1 MLKHDSLLFAC
12 SLLAL
17 ASCQGSDG
25 GAPAAS
31 PTGAVE
37 EVTTTNEGAK
47 TEALATFAG
56 GCFWCMETPFEV
68 LDGVSSVESGYTG
81 GEVEEPTYA
90 QVCAGTTG
98 HAEAI
103 QIRYDPSIISYESLL
118 EVLWRQ
124 IDPTDAG
131 GQFVDRGDQYRS
143 GIFYH
148 DEEQKAAALA
158 SRERLA
164 ASGRF
169 DKPIVTE
176 VTAFT
181 RFWPAEDYHQDFY
194 EKSPARYKSY
204 RKGSGR
210 DAFCDRA
217 WKNEREFQPPSK
229 GKTYSRPSDEVLRE
243 SLTDLQYRV
252 TQEAATEPP
261 FKNEYWDHH
270 EAGIYVDVVTGEPL
284 FSSEDKY
291 DSGCGWPSFTRPL
304 NAASIKVG
312 VDYDLGYPRDELRSA
327 GGNSHLGH
335 VFEDGPAPTGLRYC
349 INSASLRYVP
359 VSELENEGYGEYLP
373 RFQPSEGASER

>member
-1 MLKHDSLLFAC
+1 VLEARTETV
-12 SLLAL
+12 
-17 ASCQGSDG
+17 
-25 GAPAAS
+25 AA
-31 PTGAVE
+31 AE
-37 EVTTTNEGAK
+37 
-47 TEALATFAG
+47 EALATFAG

-68 LDGVSSVESGYTG
+68 LPGVLAVDSGYTG
-81 GEVEEPTYA
+81 GEVEDPTYA

-103 QIRYDPSIISYESLL
+103 QIRYDPSRISYDSLL

-148 DEEQKAAALA
+148 DAGQKQAALA
-158 SRERLA
+158 SRARLA
-164 ASGRF
+164 KSGRF
-169 DKPIVTE
+169 DQPIVTE

-217 WKNEREFQPPSK
+217 WAAEREFQPPQTSR
-229 GKTYSRPSDEVLRE
+229 TYERPSDEVLRSE
-243 SLTDLQYRV
+243 LTELQYRV

-261 FKNEYWDHH
+261 FKNEYWDNH
-270 EAGIYVDVVTGEPL
+270 EDGIYVDVVTGEPL
-284 FSSEDKY
+284 FSSQDKY

-304 NAASIKVG
+304 SAASIKVG

-335 VFEDGPAPTGLRYC
+335 VFNDGPAPTGLRYC
-349 INSASLRYVP
+349 INSASLRFIP
-359 VSELENEGYGEYLP
+359 VSELAAEGYAEFLGQFTPPTGEA
-373 RFQPSEGASER
+373 QGK

>member
-1 MLKHDSLLFAC
+1 MSPLHRTLLAC
-12 SLLAL
+12 SLFAL
-17 ASCQGSDG
+17 TACQGSEPSPPAEIPAAPLEET
-25 GAPAAS
+25 GAPPAAPPS
-31 PTGAVE
+31 
-37 EVTTTNEGAK
+37 
-47 TEALATFAG
+47 EALATFAG

-68 LDGVSSVESGYTG
+68 LPGVLAVDSGYTG
-81 GEVEEPTYA
+81 GEVDDPTYA

-98 HAEAI
+98 HAEAV
-103 QIRYDPSIISYESLL
+103 QIRYDPSKISYDSLL

-148 DEEQKAAALA
+148 DEAQKAAALA
-158 SRERLA
+158 SRARLA
-164 ASGRF
+164 ESGRF

-176 VTAFT
+176 VTAFE

-217 WKNEREFQPPSK
+217 WAAERDYQPPTSARL
-229 GKTYSRPSDEVLRE
+229 YERPSEEELRAK
-243 SLTDLQYRV
+243 LTDLQYRV
-252 TQEAATEPP
+252 TQEAATERPY
-261 FKNEYWDHH
+261 KNEYWDHH
-270 EAGIYVDVVTGEPL
+270 EEGIYVDVVTGEPL

-335 VFEDGPAPTGLRYC
+335 VFNDGPAPTGLRYC
-349 INSASLRYVP
+349 INSASLRFVP
-359 VSELENEGYGEYLP
+359 VAELEAQGYGEYVE
-373 RFQPSEGASER
+373 RFRSQD